1 MDIADDVVANC
12 SAPFVIWAN
21 DAYAKTSDF
30 ADRFA
35 SLDIP
40 EDGYI
45 SANFLG
51 EVTLEL
57 AGCAKSEP
65 FFSFLYDLRR
75 EIPVIKTGV
84 NSDAEQPT
92 IDKLHCWQYYRMS

>member
-1 MDIADDVVANC
+1 M
-12 SAPFVIWAN
+12 
-21 DAYAKTSDF
+21 
-30 ADRFA
+30 
-35 SLDIP
+35 P

-57 AGCAKSEP
+57 AGSADSEP
-65 FFSFLYDLRR
+65 FFSFLGDLRR
-75 EIPVIKTGV
+75 EVPVIKTGV
-84 NSDAEQPT
+84 NTDAEQPL